1 MVTFERRS
9 HFFTCTGTFEIIWY
23 RRFVWQTC
31 REHNLN
37 DRFRITSDKIS
48 IEAKGNTPK
57 EGSPLLARTSAHK
70 YEVEACFE
78 LKGENTSAGLVA
90 YYDENYH
97 FGFGFNH
104 KQMLRYRRGQVSRTE
119 SKLPQAN
126 QCGKMWLRLRN
137 DANVLS
143 AWYSADGKN
152 GISIHG
158 DLRYREYIIIRYM
171 VSCLSAQVFLP
182 VVMGRWK

>member
-1 MVTFERRS
+1 
-9 HFFTCTGTFEIIWY
+9 
-23 RRFVWQTC
+23 
-31 REHNLN
+31 
-37 DRFRITSDKIS
+37 
-48 IEAKGNTPK
+48 
-57 EGSPLLARTSAHK
+57 
-70 YEVEACFE
+70 
-78 LKGENTSAGLVA
+78 
-90 YYDENYH
+90 
-97 FGFGFNH
+97 
-104 KQMLRYRRGQVSRTE
+104 MLRYRRGQVSRTE

-171 VSCLSAQVFLP
+171 VSCLFAQVFLP
-182 VVMGRWK
+182 VVTGRWK